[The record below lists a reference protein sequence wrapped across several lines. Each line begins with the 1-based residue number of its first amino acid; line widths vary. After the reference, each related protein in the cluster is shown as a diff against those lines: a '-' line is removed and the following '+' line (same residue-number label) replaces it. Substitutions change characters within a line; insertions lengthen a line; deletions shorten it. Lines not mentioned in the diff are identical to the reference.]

1 MYGLARNEVI
11 GVDIGTT
18 AVKIAQLRKT
28 AQGWLVTSAGIAGV
42 PEGPQYDKHPP
53 EARSIRAIGDC
64 LQLTRTRSKSA
75 VCGISGPEV
84 TVRGFKLASLPP
96 EEIGTAVFLEA
107 VQVCPFNTE
116 DIAVDYE
123 LIPGDQDKTT
133 GFLVAAT
140 NKLLKSHL
148 RLAKKAHLNCV
159 LMDVDGLAL
168 LNCFNEIEKPKPGPR
183 TAILNIGSSHATLA
197 IESENSLPF
206 VRDLTYAGD
215 SIIKQ
220 IADEN
225 DMSPGAVKTVL
236 YGDSEENPPEVH
248 QSLHRAC
255 ERLIDD
261 ITKTVRYYEVQ
272 ERRSDVQKI
281 FICGGFALV
290 QGLVEFLNSRLPIEA
305 VLWNPFDK
313 IDCHVSGDTR
323 SVLRKHL
330 LQKNGPAMA
339 VAAGLAMRSI

>member
-1 MYGLARNEVI
+1 MYGLARNEVM
-11 GVDIGTT
+11 GVDIGTA
-18 AVKIAQLRKT
+18 AVKIVQLRET
-28 AQGWLVTSAGIAGV
+28 ADGWLVVSAGITAV

-53 EARSIRAIGDC
+53 EARNIRAIGDC
-64 LQLTRTRSKSA
+64 LQLIRTGTKWA
-75 VCGISGPEV
+75 VCSISGPEV
-84 TVRGFKLASLPP
+84 TVRGFELASLPP

-123 LIPGDQDKTT
+123 LIPGDEDKTT

-140 NKLLKSHL
+140 NKQIKSHL

-159 LMDVDGLAL
+159 LIDVDGLAL
-168 LNCFNEIEKPKPGPR
+168 LTCFNEIEKPKPGPR
-183 TAILNIGSSHATLA
+183 TAILNIGSSHTTLA
-197 IESENSLPF
+197 IENENGLPF
-206 VRDLTYAGD
+206 IRDLTYAGD
-215 SIIKQ
+215 SIIKH

-225 DMSPGAVKTVL
+225 DMSPGAVKTIL
-236 YGDSEENPPEVH
+236 YGESDEIPLEVK
-248 QSLHRAC
+248 QSLQKAC
-255 ERLIDD
+255 ERLIEE
-261 ITKTVRYYEVQ
+261 IIKTVRYYEVQ

-305 VLWNPFDK
+305 VLWNPFYK
-313 IDCHVSGDTR
+313 IDCHVGGDTR

>member
-1 MYGLARNEVI
+1 MFGLGRNEVM
-11 GVDIGTT
+11 GVDIGTA
-18 AVKIAQLRKT
+18 AVKIVQLCET
-28 AQGWLVTSAGIAGV
+28 AHGWLVASAGIAGV

-53 EARSIRAIGDC
+53 EAKSIRAIGDC
-64 LQLTRTRSKSA
+64 LQLTRTKTKWA
-75 VCGISGPEV
+75 ICGISGPEV
-84 TVRGFKLASLPP
+84 TVRGFELASLPP
-96 EEIGTAVFLEA
+96 EEIGTAIFLEA
-107 VQVCPFNTE
+107 VQVSPFNTE
-116 DIAVDYE
+116 DIAVDFE
-123 LIPGDQDKTT
+123 LIAGEEDKTT

-140 NKLLKSHL
+140 NKLLKGHL

-168 LNCFNEIEKPKPGPR
+168 LNCFNEIEKPGAGPR
-183 TAILNIGSSHATLA
+183 TAILNIGSSHTILA
-197 IESENSLPF
+197 IENENGLPF

-215 SIIKQ
+215 SIISQ

-236 YGDSEENPPEVH
+236 YGDSEETPPEVH

-261 ITKTVRYYEVQ
+261 ITMTVRYYEVQ
-272 ERRSDVQKI
+272 ERRADFEKI
-281 FICGGFALV
+281 LICGGFALV
-290 QGLVEFLNSRLPIEA
+290 QGLVEFLNSQLPIEA

-313 IDCHVSGDTR
+313 IDCHVGGDHR